1 MINTRVDFRFALYFN
16 QQHKCLYYFRVTV
29 CIDDPNGSDATIYY
43 KPDVY
48 TEVAN
53 CSLGSCPMKDRD
65 TWLDEIPLTSDQ
77 VLVSDIYVVRNGPLR
92 TSSEVDIDFT
102 FTPMSST
109 KNKNIKVIAKQDGE
123 WTEVE
128 AVKEVI
134 KTLFLHLFFRLCVVF
149 VHFENFSFIWK
160 HQQCRRKLDHATE
173 VSCEDDILS

>member
-1 MINTRVDFRFALYFN
+1 
-16 QQHKCLYYFRVTV
+16 
-29 CIDDPNGSDATIYY
+29 
-43 KPDVY
+43 
-48 TEVAN
+48 
-53 CSLGSCPMKDRD
+53 MKDRD

-128 AVKEVI
+128 AVTEVI
-134 KTLFLHLFFRLCVVF
+134 KTLFLHLFIFFVWLFVVF
-149 VHFENFSFIWK
+149 HPNREFFLQMETSAMPTKVEPCNFSF
-160 HQQCRRKLDHATE
+160 L
-173 VSCEDDILS
+173 

>member
-1 MINTRVDFRFALYFN
+1 M
-16 QQHKCLYYFRVTV
+16 
-29 CIDDPNGSDATIYY
+29 
-43 KPDVY
+43 Y

-92 TSSEVDIDFT
+92 TSSEIDIDFT

-128 AVKEVI
+128 AVTEVI
-134 KTLFLHLFFRLCVVF
+134 KTLFHTYFFVCLLFSSHSRIFPSYGNVSNADESWTMQLKFLVRVTCYA
-149 VHFENFSFIWK
+149 NGMDGK
-160 HQQCRRKLDHATE
+160 RKVANTFDGSVYL
-173 VSCEDDILS
+173 L

>member
-1 MINTRVDFRFALYFN
+1 
-16 QQHKCLYYFRVTV
+16 
-29 CIDDPNGSDATIYY
+29 
-43 KPDVY
+43 
-48 TEVAN
+48 
-53 CSLGSCPMKDRD
+53 MKDRD

-134 KTLFLHLFFRLCVVF
+134 KTLFLHLFFRFFVWLFVVF
-149 VHFENFSFIWK
+149 HPNREFFLKWK
-160 HQQCRRKLDHATE
+160 RQQCRRKLDHATS
-173 VSCEDDILS
+173 VSCEGDTLS